1 MLHLIQVPRPREIR
15 CDGGRARDPSGRM
28 PLTRAPTDNLRE
40 GGTAVQSRR
49 HGEWAHGDHTG
60 LKLTVETSIFVLLAG
75 GWLWGV
81 LALGAHATATQGP
94 TSHGGG
100 LSGRGGLS
108 CPAPPHRA
116 GEGVGGETGR

>member
-1 MLHLIQVPRPREIR
+1 M
-15 CDGGRARDPSGRM
+15 
-28 PLTRAPTDNLRE
+28 
-40 GGTAVQSRR
+40 QSRR

-100 LSGRGGLS
+100 LSGRGVLS
-108 CPAPPHRA
+108 CPAPPHGVPA
-116 GEGVGGETGR
+116 GHIAWLLAGCTALVAVFAPITMYLYRNKE